1 MRVYESRVSYGVV
14 CLKIYVSSTDQAEL
28 RYPTTH
34 SQLLF
39 NRNLRRTE
47 SSHTNKY
54 CKSRIHLHAISIL
67 TLKYLFKR
75 FQRTFFF
82 LIPGRCRSHYRRR
95 CSGTCYQYETT
106 ILRLEGCS
114 DASILRYTSLVLTM

>member
-54 CKSRIHLHAISIL
+54 CKSRVHSSFSYLGDVGVTIDDVVLAHATSM
-67 TLKYLFKR
+67 
-75 FQRTFFF
+75 
-82 LIPGRCRSHYRRR
+82 
-95 CSGTCYQYETT
+95 
-106 ILRLEGCS
+106 RLPYS
-114 DASILRYTSLVLTM
+114 D